1 MSPSA
6 ARPTLRDF
14 RAPRAVGGFTLI
26 ELMIAVA
33 IAAILAAVAL
43 PSYQSYVQRSRVPTA
58 LDNLS
63 AVQTRME
70 QRYQDTG
77 NYGTAGVCGVTMPTG
92 VAGFTI
98 TCSLQLSGQGF
109 TATATGSG
117 PMAGYAFTINH
128 QGVRAT
134 TAHPNGGALAGCWST
149 RGRVCDA

>member
-6 ARPTLRDF
+6 ARPTLRDL

-33 IAAILAAVAL
+33 VAAILASVAL

-77 NYGTAGVCGVTMPTG
+77 NYGTGSACGVTMPTG
-92 VAGFTI
+92 VAAFTI
-98 TCSLQLSGQGF
+98 TCALTLSGQGF

-134 TAHPNGGALAGCWST
+134 TAHPKGTPATDCWST
-149 RGRVCDA
+149 RGKTCDS

>member
-1 MSPSA
+1 MPSSSV
-6 ARPTLRDF
+6 RPTLREF
-14 RAPRAVGGFTLI
+14 RAPRALGGFTLI

-33 IAAILAAVAL
+33 IAAILASVAL

-77 NYGTAGVCGVTMPTG
+77 NYGTAGNCGVTMPTG
-92 VAGFTI
+92 VAGFTV
-98 TCSLQLSGQGF
+98 TCTLTNSGQGF

-117 PMAGYAFTINH
+117 PMTGYTFTINH

-134 TAHPNGGALAGCWST
+134 TAHPRGTPATACWST
-149 RGRVCDA
+149 RGKVCDS